1 LEVFMQSADE
11 IVKAIHNLPSGE
23 QEKIRKTLE
32 KEKREKDE
40 KLKEELE
47 LFKKS
52 EKWLKENREKYLGE
66 WVCLY
71 GDKLISHGT
80 DGLEVH
86 REAKEKGISAPY
98 LVRVIEEPE
107 NFVGAWL

>member
-1 LEVFMQSADE
+1 MQSVDE
-11 IVKAIHNLPSGE
+11 IVEAIHNLPSGE
-23 QEKIRKTLE
+23 QEKIRRTLE
-32 KEKREKDE
+32 KEKLEKQ
-40 KLKEELE
+40 KEVEE
-47 LFKKS
+47 QIGRFKAA
-52 EKWLKENREKYLGE
+52 EKWLKENRAEYLGQ

-71 GDKLISHGT
+71 GDKLIAHGE

-86 REAKEKGISAPY
+86 RKAKEAGIKSPY